1 MKHNFELEL
10 AGKLEQLS
18 RIGDFI
24 TDSLRELGV
33 DDKTMYDL
41 QMAVEE
47 ACAKIITHGYAEQA
61 GKIWI
66 TIRKKGRKLLVT
78 IADEGTP
85 FDPTAVPSPELEH
98 GLDEQPGSG
107 GESSFITTL
116 VDAVSYEHKG
126 GKNVLTM
133 VKQMETKFTLGLQM
147 MERLIIFS
155 IIGVFALLMLLSLT
169 GLAPFRIANDDLE
182 NARNILEG
190 VGVEGLSAIFAIVI
204 SLTLMAVQFAS
215 QQYTHRIMDLHIKS
229 LTFWSVVLI
238 YLGSLLYNVFMLGTL
253 AEPVN
258 SSVIEI
264 SMLLTALCFILLVPY
279 FFITMI
285 RLRPE
290 YVISNL
296 MTKLDA
302 SYLSTVKGLL
312 REGETRIPG
321 EADKMLPITEIIEKS
336 IGNGDR
342 GTARFGLGEI
352 YKCYMADLRKETE
365 TYTTPYFLGHIL
377 GIGREA
383 IIEAD
388 DDTMV
393 QVLEIFGRVGT
404 RAIAQKLEFTT
415 KNVLENIDLIG
426 FKVLKDYDI
435 ATQQMIDSLQD
446 MLRELI
452 TIDARNEELMVQIF
466 TLYQDT
472 ADELYTLKKYR
483 MVKYLVKSFAA
494 LFELMAEKGHGEA
507 IDRTG
512 GVLEKIGIFGVNLD
526 IRDVIHQAIH
536 LLHRMGVAAAKSSLV
551 WQTPKGE
558 LRIAERIIDHLL
570 KIEGETLKYKSKS
583 KEFDIII
590 NEIEYARK
598 DIEQYLK
605 KEVDFS
611 DLWA

>member
-1 MKHNFELEL
+1 MKNLFELEV
-10 AGKLEQLS
+10 AGNLEQLA
-18 RIGDFI
+18 RINDFI
-24 TDSLRELGV
+24 AGSLRKLEV
-33 DDKTMYDL
+33 EDDTLYDL
-41 QMAVEE
+41 QMAVED
-47 ACAKIITHGYAEQA
+47 ACTKIITRGYAEQA
-61 GKIWI
+61 GKIGI
-66 TIRKKGRKLLVT
+66 TVRRKGRKIRVS

-85 FDPTAVPSPELEH
+85 FDHTAVPSPELEP
-98 GLDEQPGSG
+98 GLDEQVRSG
-107 GESSFITTL
+107 GASSFLTTL
-116 VDAVSYEHKG
+116 VDAVNYEQKG
-126 GKNVLTM
+126 DKNVLTL
-133 VKQMETKFTLGLQM
+133 VKQTERRHTLGLEM
-147 MERLIIFS
+147 TERLIIIS
-155 IIGVFALLMLLSLT
+155 IIGVFALLMLFSLT
-169 GLAPFRIANDDLE
+169 GLAPFRIANDDLD

-229 LTFWSVVLI
+229 ITFWSVVLI

-258 SSVIEI
+258 RSVIEI
-264 SMLLTALCFILLVPY
+264 SMLLTALCFVMLVPY
-279 FFITMI
+279 FFITMF

-296 MTKLDA
+296 LARIDA
-302 SYLSTVKGLL
+302 NYLGTIKGLL
-312 REGETRIPG
+312 REGESRIPG
-321 EADKMLPITEIIEKS
+321 EADKMLPVTEIIEKS

-352 YKCYMADLRKETE
+352 YRVYMADLRKETE
-365 TYTTPYFLGHIL
+365 TYTTPYFLGHFL

-393 QVLEIFGRVGT
+393 QVLEILGRVGT
-404 RAIAQKLEFTT
+404 RAIVQKLDFTT
-415 KNVLENIDLIG
+415 KMVLENIDLIG
-426 FKVLKDYDI
+426 FKVMKDYDV
-435 ATQQMIDSLQD
+435 ATQQMFDSLQD

-452 TIDARNEELMVQIF
+452 TIDAGNEELLDRIF
-466 TLYQDT
+466 TLYQDA

-483 MVKYLVKSFAA
+483 MVKYMVKSFAA
-494 LFELMAEKGHGEA
+494 LFELMTEKGHGEA
-507 IDRTG
+507 IDRTA

-526 IRDVIHQAIH
+526 IRDVIHHAIH
-536 LLHRMGVAAAKSSLV
+536 LLHRMGAASAKSNLV

-583 KEFDIII
+583 KEFDVII

-605 KEVDFS
+605 KDVDFS
-611 DLWA
+611 DLWS